1 MYFGKNLQVL
11 RKMTGMTQEA
21 LAEKMNV
28 SRQTVSKWETDS
40 VYPEIDKLIELCS
53 LFNCSVDQLLRED
66 MSFSSEAY
74 SEIRIVCIKSMRYIR
89 YAVISRDPESD
100 AISHVRG
107 WAQQLDIAD
116 PEIIGWDFPMLSQE
130 QINVFHMHGY
140 AAALVLPENKEI
152 ADVDAEVLS
161 QPEQRYVVITIK
173 DPMAAPFV
181 VIPNAYK
188 ALMMHIAINGI
199 KDKRDSSVICC
210 FEKEYCDAD
219 GVDCMDVYIAIE

>member
-1 MYFGKNLQVL
+1 MCFGKNLQVL

-28 SRQTVSKWETDS
+28 SRQTVSKWETDA
-40 VYPEIDKLIELCS
+40 VYPEIDKLIELCG

-74 SEIRIVCIKSMRYIR
+74 SEIRTVILKPMRYIR

-100 AISHVRG
+100 AISHVKG
-107 WAQQLDIAD
+107 WAQQLEIAK

-140 AAALVLPENKEI
+140 VAALVLPENKEI
-152 ADVDAEVLS
+152 TDIEAEVLS

-173 DPMAAPFV
+173 DPMSAPFV
-181 VIPNAYK
+181 LIPNAYK
-188 ALMMHIAINGI
+188 ALMMHMAINGI

-210 FEKEYCDAD
+210 FEKEYYGAD
-219 GVDCMDVYIAIE
+219 GEYYMDVYIAIE